1 MRESCSHTS
10 RITLL
15 AFLFALLYP
24 TTFLQA
30 KEEDSVKKE
39 TVEPVFRVPKIGNNS
54 DTTTPPPGRTSD
66 NRSLPNYRP
75 APLPRATS
83 SVDVAQRFAVS
94 DAIPTAPQPIATAVQ
109 PPVASPVPPPVA
121 SPVQPPVARVASS
134 ETAPAPAR
142 DNIPSPITPKLDLSK
157 NDASYHPLDRAID
170 LANIGLGQ
178 IRHNISDY
186 TAILVKRE
194 RVDNRLSEPS
204 YMRIKI
210 RNPRNSASEKVP
222 FSIYMK
228 FIKPRATA
236 GREVIWVDGQNNNN
250 LIAHETGALL
260 RFKNFH
266 LQPDGMLAMRGNRYP
281 IYDAGLEK
289 LTLKLIEKAERD
301 RKAGLCEVNYTEGAK
316 INKRPCTVIEVIH
329 NEKRAPYEFHLA
341 KVYIDDELQ
350 IPIRFASYDWP
361 INGSAPQLMEEY
373 TYINVKL
380 NVGLTDQ
387 DFSISNTAYNF
398 AK

>member
-1 MRESCSHTS
+1 MRENYSHTS
-10 RITLL
+10 QITLL
-15 AFLFALLYP
+15 FCLVAFLCP
-24 TTFLQA
+24 STFLSA
-30 KEEDSVKKE
+30 MEDDGVKKE
-39 TVEPVFRVPKIGNNS
+39 TVEPVFRVPKIGN
-54 DTTTPPPGRTSD
+54 DDQPVPPERTAD
-66 NRSLPNYRP
+66 IRNLPNYQP
-75 APLPRATS
+75 AIPPQAPQHQP
-83 SVDVAQRFAVS
+83 SVDAAQRFALKNE
-94 DAIPTAPQPIATAVQ
+94 AVQ
-109 PPVASPVPPPVA
+109 TKPQAPVAPISAPVN
-121 SPVQPPVARVASS
+121 PPVARVAKST
-134 ETAPAPAR
+134 EIAPTL
-142 DNIPSPITPKLDLSK
+142 DNKPFPITPALDLSN
-157 NDASYHPLDRAID
+157 NDAVAHPLDRAIE
-170 LANIGLGQ
+170 LANTGLNN
-178 IRHNISDY
+178 IRGNIADY

-194 RVDNRLSEPS
+194 RVDNRLSEPN

-210 RNPRNSASEKVP
+210 RNPRKTASQQVP

-228 FIKPRATA
+228 FIKPRGTA
-236 GREVIWVDGQNNNN
+236 GREVIWVDGKNNNN

-260 RFKNFH
+260 RFRNFH

-281 IYDAGLEK
+281 IYDAGLEN

-301 RKAGLCEVNYTEGAK
+301 RAAGKCEVNYTEGAM
-316 INKRPCTVIEVIH
+316 INKRRCTVIEVIH
-329 NEKRAPYEFHLA
+329 KEKKAPYEFHLA

-361 INGSAPQLMEEY
+361 TQGAAPQLMEEY